1 MATLINMKR
10 LLTSCFGL
18 GWLPVAPGTWGS
30 LPPAIVFALMCC
42 SGTAPLITSIV
53 MAVLVLASSVIC
65 LKFAA
70 AAITATG
77 KSDPKEVV
85 ADEFAGQAVTFLVI
99 GGAIPTGRIWAA
111 AVLGFLLFRL
121 FDIAKPWP
129 IRKLEKL
136 PNAWGILADDLLAG
150 VYAGIALLLCCKTGL
165 VEYLDGLFLCP
176 ESPSMNIF
184 SAAILGVIQG
194 LTEFLPVS
202 SSGHLVL
209 FEHLF
214 GLRPE
219 RAEMLLFDLTTHI
232 GTVAAIFVVFRK
244 SIVAFFKNLFACRQY
259 GTTPVKIYKKSPSV
273 HLLVLAV
280 VATVVTAVVY
290 KVFKTPLESARRL
303 PIVTG
308 MWVVTGTLLL
318 ATDFRKRA
326 KLGLRQF
333 GIIAAM
339 VVGLAQGAAILP
351 GISRSG
357 ATICAAI
364 LIGLRRRWAVEFSF
378 LIAIP
383 AILGAAAVKFAENY
397 GQVGPATLPLSS
409 LVVGAAAAFVVGIFA
424 LKLLIK
430 TSRNANL
437 KFFAF
442 YCYILAC
449 FVLLYLLK

>member
-1 MATLINMKR
+1 MKR
-10 LLTSCFGL
+10 LAASCFGL

-30 LPPAIVFALMCC
+30 LPPVIIFALMCRF
-42 SGTAPLITSIV
+42 GTPAGIISIV
-53 MAVLVLASSVIC
+53 MAALALAGSVLCV
-65 LKFAA
+65 KFAPA
-70 AAITATG
+70 AVAATG
-77 KSDPKEVV
+77 KTDPGEVV
-85 ADEFAGQAVTFLVI
+85 ADEFAGQAVTFLAI
-99 GGAIPTGRIWAA
+99 GTIPTGQIWAT

-121 FDIAKPWP
+121 FDITKPWP

-136 PNAWGILADDLLAG
+136 PNTWGILADDLLAG
-150 VYAGIALLLCCKTGL
+150 AYAGIVLLLCCKTGV
-165 VEYLDGLFLCP
+165 VEYLGGLFVCP

-202 SSGHLVL
+202 SSGHLIL

-219 RAEMLLFDLTTHI
+219 RPEMLLFDLTTHI

-244 SIVAFFKNLFACRQY
+244 SVVAFFKNLFAFRQY
-259 GTTPVKIYKKSPSV
+259 GTAPVKIYKNSPSV
-273 HLLVLAV
+273 HFLVLALA
-280 VATVVTAVVY
+280 ATLVTALVY

-303 PIVTG
+303 PIVAG

-318 ATDFRKRA
+318 VTDFRKGA

-333 GIIAAM
+333 GIIAAI

-383 AILGAAAVKFAENY
+383 AILGAVVVKFAENY
-397 GQVGPATLPLSS
+397 SQIGSAELPVSS
-409 LVVGAAAAFVVGIFA
+409 LLVGAAAAFAVGIFA

-430 TSRNANL
+430 TSRSANL

-449 FVLLYLLK
+449 FVVGCLLK